1 MCVVAGRAVQV
12 QVRGSGC
19 VQQQQRTAL
28 VEGARATLR
37 AGGGGGR
44 RACAPCFALLAS
56 SSQQLPVAPS
66 TPPSSESRVASR
78 ESRVELSESDYPQ
91 PPARSPRSRRP
102 GARWGWRGSAV

>member
-37 AGGGGGR
+37 AGGGGGAA
-44 RACAPCFALLAS
+44 RARPAS
-56 SSQQLPVAPS
+56 PF
-66 TPPSSESRVASR
+66 
-78 ESRVELSESDYPQ
+78 
-91 PPARSPRSRRP
+91 
-102 GARWGWRGSAV
+102 